1 MTETLAFSDEAM
13 KKYEWL
19 LTRYPTRKAALLPTL
34 RIAESEFG
42 ELGVPQMKY
51 VADLMEIPPAT
62 VFGVVT
68 FYTHYRRAGVGKYHL
83 QVCSTLSCALRGSG
97 DVVSRLTER
106 LGIEVGETSDCGLF
120 TVSKVECLG
129 SCDTAPVIQCNDD
142 YHEGLSLEEVD
153 SLIEQLRQEAGKGG
167 SQ

>member
-1 MTETLAFSDEAM
+1 VTETLAFSDEAM